1 MQRSISLLRRYGA
14 MLLIVLLAILLIIN
28 PIHKAHAAVQ
38 ATYYVSPT
46 GSNSNSGADSS
57 HPFATIDHARQVI
70 ETVNSGMTG
79 DIQVYLLSGTYHES
93 LTFGANDSGTNG
105 HNIFYEAY
113 PGAQPV
119 LSGGTQITGWVLHD
133 SSKNIWQAPI
143 SAGFN
148 TRQLYISG
156 VRAHHAQS
164 GTLPSGT
171 TQTSTGYTIPN
182 TTLQNM
188 TSPADLGFVYNNQWI
203 QSHCNVASIS
213 GTTTQTT
220 VTMVEPCFQIITSF
234 SPAPMTF
241 PTSLENAY
249 EFLTNPGDW
258 SVDTTHNVI
267 SYIPRVGENLATA
280 DVEAGNTQSLLTLNG
295 TTSAPVQDLVFQGI
309 TFAYAGWLQPS
320 QSLGMPE
327 VQANLMV
334 PSVAV
339 AQNWNG
345 SHIVTPTGGTT
356 WNGIPYGS
364 YAVKMPGA
372 VEAHAALH
380 NQFLGDTFTHLGAAG
395 LDMDGGSQYDTIT
408 GNIFSD
414 ISGNG
419 IQFGGVSTPNPSA
432 SQTDSNA
439 TITDNYVTNVNA
451 EYQGGVGIFLGYVAN
466 TLVSHNEIG
475 HLPYS
480 GISTGWG
487 WGSLDTLP
495 SSDTGNTISDNYIH
509 DMMQIRTD
517 GGCIYNVGPQPKGV
531 ITGNFCQ
538 NDMAQGIYMD
548 AGSTG
553 YAMSSNVLEQIG
565 STWWLFGNA
574 NSWDP
579 TGMTANGNYTDQSSS
594 STGTISV
601 TNTTVFA
608 DSSVP
613 TGAQTIIASAGLDAA
628 YQYLKNALSPFST
641 SGLALWLKADAGVG
655 LNGSTVVHWYDQ
667 SGNGNTASQATG
679 SAQPTLVQNDING
692 YPALHFDGANTFLQT
707 AAPVTTST
715 QYSMFVVSTI
725 GNSSSAP
732 GPVYNGNST
741 ANGYGLLRS
750 NTADYGAMYGGQSY
764 LTFGTLAL
772 GAQMQELVRD
782 GSGTT
787 TFYHNSAQS
796 GSTSSATPNTPTT
809 ATYIGGVN
817 SNTSNLFSGDVA
829 EVLIYNRALSTSER
843 QQVEQYLTV
852 KYLESFPTSGLALW
866 LKADTGVVTNGTA
879 VTQWKD
885 QTVNGNIASQA
896 NTSDQPA
903 LVPNTLN
910 GHAVVRFNGSS
921 DYLAT
926 SSVVS
931 TSSPFTIFVVSTLGN
946 APGPIYNGNSAGSG
960 YGLYCQNT
968 ADYGAL
974 YGGRTNL
981 TFGATVT
988 SGEQLQ
994 EIENISSNVTTF
1006 YQNGTQSGNTASSG
1020 LNTPTGATYIGG
1032 VNSNASNL
1040 FSGDIAEV
1048 LIYNRALSTSERQQV
1063 EQYLLTQYGI

>member
-1 MQRSISLLRRYGA
+1 
-14 MLLIVLLAILLIIN
+14 
-28 PIHKAHAAVQ
+28 
-38 ATYYVSPT
+38 
-46 GSNSNSGADSS
+46 
-57 HPFATIDHARQVI
+57 
-70 ETVNSGMTG
+70 
-79 DIQVYLLSGTYHES
+79 
-93 LTFGANDSGTNG
+93 
-105 HNIFYEAY
+105 
-113 PGAQPV
+113 

-133 SSKNIWQAPI
+133 SSKNIWQASIP
-143 SAGFN
+143 AGFD

-156 VRAHHAQS
+156 VRAHRAQS
-164 GTLPSGT
+164 GALPSGT

-182 TTLQNM
+182 TTLQNL
-188 TSPADLGFVYNNQWI
+188 TSPADLAFVYNNQWV
-203 QSHCNVASIS
+203 QSRCDVASIS
-213 GTTTQTT
+213 GTPTQTT

-234 SPAPMTF
+234 APVPMTF
-241 PTSLENAY
+241 PSSLENAY
-249 EFLTNPGDW
+249 EFLANPGDW
-258 SVDTTHNVI
+258 SIDTTHDVI

-295 TTSAPVQDLVFQGI
+295 TASAPVQHLVFQGI

-320 QSLGMPE
+320 QGLGMPE
-327 VQANLMV
+327 VQANLMI

-339 AQNWNG
+339 AQNWNN
-345 SHIVTPTGGTT
+345 SHFVTPSGGTT
-356 WNGIPYGS
+356 WNNTPYGS

-380 NQFLGDTFTHLGAAG
+380 DQFLGNTFTHLGAAG

-408 GNIFSD
+408 GNVFSD
-414 ISGNG
+414 LSGNG
-419 IQFGGVSTPNPSA
+419 IQFGGVSNPNPSS
-432 SQTDSNA
+432 SQTDGNA

-451 EYQGGVGIFLGYVAN
+451 EYQGGVGIFLGYVDD
-466 TLVSHNEIG
+466 TLVSHNEVS

-480 GISTGWG
+480 GISIGWG

-495 SSDTGNTISDNYIH
+495 TIDTGNTISDNYVH
-509 DMMQIRTD
+509 DMMLVRTD
-517 GGCIYNVGPQPKGV
+517 GGCIYNLGPQPNGV

-538 NDMAQGIYMD
+538 NDRAQGIYMD
-548 AGSTG
+548 QGSTG
-553 YAMSSNVLEQIG
+553 YAITSNVLEQIG
-565 STWWLFGNA
+565 NSWWLFGNP
-574 NSWDP
+574 NSFDP
-579 TGMTANGNYTDQSSS
+579 SGMTANGNYTDQSSAS
-594 STGTISV
+594 PGTIKV

-613 TGAQTIIASAGLDAA
+613 TAAQTIIASAGLDPA

-655 LNGSTVVHWYDQ
+655 LNGSTVAHWYDQ
-667 SGNGNTASQATG
+667 SGHGNTASQATG

-692 YPALHFDGANTFLQT
+692 YPALHFDGANNFLQT

-715 QYSMFVVSTI
+715 QYSLFVVSTL
-725 GNSSSAP
+725 GNSSSSP
-732 GPVYNGNST
+732 GPVYNGDSS
-741 ANGYGLLRS
+741 ANGYGFLRP
-750 NTADYGAMYGGQSY
+750 NTADYGALYGGQSY
-764 LTFGTLAL
+764 LTFGTLVTT
-772 GAQMQELVRD
+772 GAQTQELVRD

-787 TFYHNSAQS
+787 TFYHNSTQS

-817 SNTSNLFSGDVA
+817 SNASNLFSGDIA

-866 LKADTGVVTNGTA
+866 LKADTGMVTNGSA

-885 QTVNGNIASQA
+885 QTVNGNTASQGNA
-896 NTSDQPA
+896 SDQPT
-903 LVPNTLN
+903 LVSNALN

-926 SSVVS
+926 NSVVT

-946 APGPIYNGNSAGSG
+946 APGPIYNGDSGASG
-960 YGLYCQNT
+960 YGFLRQNT

-974 YGGRTNL
+974 YGGRSNL
-981 TFGATVT
+981 TFGATIT

-994 EIENISSNVTTF
+994 EIENTSSNVITF
-1006 YQNGTQSGNTASSG
+1006 YQHGTQSGNTASAG

-1063 EQYLLTQYGI
+1063 EQYLLKQYGL